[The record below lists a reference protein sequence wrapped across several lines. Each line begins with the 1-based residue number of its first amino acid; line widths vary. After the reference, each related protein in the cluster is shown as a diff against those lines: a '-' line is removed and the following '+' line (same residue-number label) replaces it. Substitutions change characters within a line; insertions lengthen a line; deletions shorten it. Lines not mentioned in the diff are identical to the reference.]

1 MEDEGKHMTTIITH
15 IDQDEKHGKVNTNH
29 DINTC
34 SQNQTKGQITEDQFE
49 SLSVQQLQELLN
61 NINNS
66 A

>member
-1 MEDEGKHMTTIITH
+1 MEDEGEYMTTMITQ

-29 DINTC
+29 VIDTC
-34 SQNQTKGQITEDQFE
+34 SQNQTKGQIPEDQFE
-49 SLSVQQLQELLN
+49 NLNVQQLQVLLN